1 MSPSRLELVTLR
13 WGQLDEGPRTRHDG
27 CVDPTHKLDPMG
39 RRAKLARLPPNDTR
53 SVREGIE
60 QADRGEFLDLTPE
73 EVDHFLETG
82 ELPENAQRRVDALKR
97 SRAPSTR

>member
-1 MSPSRLELVTLR
+1 ME
-13 WGQLDEGPRTRHDG
+13 
-27 CVDPTHKLDPMG
+27 PTYKLDPLG
-39 RRAKLARLPPNDTR
+39 RRAKLARLPSSEAR

-82 ELPENAQRRVDALKR
+82 ELPEHAQRRVDALKR
-97 SRAPSTR
+97 SRAASTR